1 MRGPFCL
8 DMAHQP
14 LTQEKF
20 SGKEGYSLEELW
32 LGFGFRGTM
41 NLKGMYKMASRV
53 FLGEI
58 L

>member
-1 MRGPFCL
+1 
-8 DMAHQP
+8 MAHQP

-32 LGFGFRGTM
+32 FGFGFRGTM